1 VLEKLRAHQ
10 VYTKFSNYEFW
21 ITKVAFLL
29 HIISARGGSIDPSN
43 VKDVLSWMPP
53 TSVSEIQS
61 FLGLAGYYWRFI
73 KDFSKVAKSMTRL
86 LEKTRDFKWTPECQ
100 ASFDELKK

>member
-1 VLEKLRAHQ
+1 
-10 VYTKFSNYEFW
+10 
-21 ITKVAFLL
+21 
-29 HIISARGGSIDPSN
+29 
-43 VKDVLSWMPP
+43 MPP

-61 FLGLAGYYWRFI
+61 FLELAGYYWCFM
-73 KDFSKVAKSMTRL
+73 KDFSKVAKPMTRL